1 MTDEMTYSK
10 AGVSLEREVLAIKNI
25 KKWASKTFEL
35 RKGKVGEVLSDVGS
49 YANVIDMGDYA
60 LAVCMDGV
68 GSKILVAQE
77 LKKFDTIG
85 IDLVAMNVN
94 DAICL
99 GAEPIAMVDYMAFAR
114 TDPDL
119 ARDLAAGMYEGC
131 RQADIAL
138 IGGETASLPD
148 IITGVDGYG
157 FDLAATVVGVVKKD
171 RIITGE
177 KIAPGDVVLG
187 MKSSGIHSNGFTL
200 ARKVLP
206 KNMWN
211 TILTPT
217 RIYVKEILEL
227 IRKYDVHGLAH
238 ITGSGF
244 INLARSTQYGFLL
257 DNIQETMV
265 FKKIQELGS
274 VPDKEMYRTFNMGV
288 GFCVVVSEA
297 DAGEIVK
304 EYGEKFGIYPIG
316 RVTEEPCVRISKAGT
331 VFKLEGTK

>member
-1 MTDEMTYSK
+1 MPDEMTYSK

-171 RIITGE
+171 KIITGE

-217 RIYVKEILEL
+217 RIYVKEVLEL

-244 INLARSTQYGFLL
+244 INLARSTKYGFLL
-257 DNIQETMV
+257 DNIQEGMI

-288 GFCVVVSEA
+288 GFCVVVCEA
-297 DAGEIVK
+297 DAEKIVE
-304 EYGEKFGIYPIG
+304 EYGERFGIYPIG
-316 RVTEEPCVRISKAGT
+316 RVTEEAGVRISKAGA